1 MERVLKLAFI
11 GASIKRGVERLY
23 TAFLCPCP
31 CLCVWH
37 SGAFV
42 IQRARYSSSLGIG
55 ACATRE
61 RTVPRVI
68 IPLERL
74 GSIQEEKRFNGRY
87 TRGTSRWRPASFRV
101 DRVDSLYLDFTRKR
115 NERIPYINNFFFSLY
130 IIMKRDRRL
139 FRLLEKWKD
148 R

>member
-68 IPLERL
+68 IPLEKVRIDP
-74 GSIQEEKRFNGRY
+74 GRETVQWSIQEAQVGD
-87 TRGTSRWRPASFRV
+87 
-101 DRVDSLYLDFTRKR
+101 DRLVFK
-115 NERIPYINNFFFSLY
+115 
-130 IIMKRDRRL
+130 
-139 FRLLEKWKD
+139 
-148 R
+148 